1 MLALRYEDG
10 SEQVL
15 VLTDLLTGR
24 SYGIDEADLTEPVRE
39 WIRRTTADRRSAV
52 DRRAVPRDTP
62 DRRVRTGS

>member
-24 SYGIDEADLTEPVRE
+24 SYGIDEADLSEPVRE
-39 WIRRTTADRRSAV
+39 WIRRTTVDRRATMDRRSAV
-52 DRRAVPRDTP
+52 RETLDRRAGVE
-62 DRRVRTGS
+62 S

>member
-24 SYGIDEADLTEPVRE
+24 SYGIDEADLTEPVKE
-39 WIRRTTADRRSAV
+39 WIRRTTGERVPRTHE
-52 DRRAVPRDTP
+52 RRAEPPQASAR
-62 DRRVRTGS
+62 